1 MGNNISPRM
10 PQQQGMFPNGSPLLQ
25 NQSPNFLAQM
35 SPGLRL
41 PMGCPPGMTGPP
53 PTMRLF
59 NPLGN
64 VPISVPGQTQP
75 LWGTGALSGMQ
86 RPNPIAGQG
95 QVMQGNMNLGNVS
108 SLNLMGTAPNVPAQ
122 QDQVTFNP
130 TAVNLQMPQ
139 QGGMG
144 FMNGG
149 QIRSPVYQNMN
160 QSQLGLTGNMGQ
172 GQNQLNQNQNCN
184 NMNNRGM
191 DRRNCPSSSRSQ
203 KYRDRDGRPRDHRR
217 IDDRDQRSSSRYN
230 RDNDR
235 SGRSDGGDRDRTRRR
250 STSGDRGGDRRG
262 DLRPRDRDSAD
273 SRKSRYESSDRSD
286 TRRRDNSRSRDN
298 LREDNERKQDNERK
312 RSPRDD
318 NQRNRSPKDEGQRKN
333 YSRGSSD
340 TRRYNSGGNT
350 WRGNNSRFGH
360 SRGSNSSDSPR
371 RGDRL
376 EERPHSNRDDGDDMK
391 GSKRRNNEESYSGD
405 SKRRR
410 TVSPKPEEEPSDGDI
425 ETESQAEA
433 LDPKDIYTP
442 AWIRCSPADLYFTR
456 DLDSGCMESTKR
468 MTDLEDKFDI
478 ELLQRARLIKEAQ
491 PKVDTPP
498 RPSALHGHTHHH
510 HHHHHDE
517 SDSDSSS
524 SSSSGSDS
532 DDNEDEENKWME
544 ELNRKKNHPYRLH
557 EELWY
562 NDPGEMND
570 GPVCRCSL
578 KSRRTG
584 IRHDKYPGEE
594 AYDQC
599 DPVSNNRKTLYHYVI
614 TMSPPTNFLTRSP
627 TIIEHDNHEY
637 IFEGFSL
644 LSHYKLDNIP
654 VCKVIRF
661 NINYTIHIFEEA
673 VPENF
678 SVRSLDLFSQFLFT
692 EILELVDLDWKGP
705 GGDDSCPRFHLMPR
719 FARSLPEN
727 GKEILSMNEVLL
739 YLLRCSK
746 PLLEET
752 ELAQMLKSDQHEWQN
767 FLDEIRGMV
776 VTYPGMKP
784 SSLRIDQLDRQQ
796 SEEEVITY
804 PLIIHFGIRPAQLS
818 YAGDPYYQKTWKQY
832 VKFKHLLNSKPK
844 VTFSDKQKLEQKESY
859 LQELRTKST
868 MKREVTVEIS
878 SEGFLRTGIKSD
890 ITQHAMLIPVLLG
903 HLRFHQ
909 CLSVLEN
916 TLDYK
921 FNDRSLLQLALTH
934 TSYKVN
940 YGTNPDHAR
949 NSLSNCGRRQLEYG
963 DRKIHYA
970 HTRKRG
976 INILL
981 NIMSRMGNKD
991 ELMSE
996 IPHNE
1001 RLEFLGDAVV
1011 EFITSVHLFFMFPW
1025 LEEGGLTTYRAAIV
1039 QNQQLA
1045 VLAKKL
1051 ALQNFM
1057 LYAHGPDLC
1066 HESDLKHAMANCFEA
1081 LMGALFIDNG
1091 IELAGRIFCQTLFD
1105 DDRLI
1110 KTWRELALHP
1120 LQEEEPNGDRQWVE
1134 SSPALQKMLNFEKA
1148 TGITFNHIR
1157 LLAKAFTLRSVGYNN
1172 LTLGHNQR
1180 LEFLGDT
1187 VLQLVASQYLFRH
1200 FPDHHE
1206 GHLSLLRSSLVNNR
1220 TQSIVCDDLNMS
1232 EYAIFAET
1240 RGDKLDMKTKEKA
1253 DLLEAFIGAL
1263 YVDKGIEYCTVFC
1276 DVCFFPRLKDFIMN
1290 QDWNDPKSQLQQ
1302 CCLTLRELDG
1312 GEPDIPLYRMIEAF
1326 GPTNT
1331 REYTVAVYFRDERL
1345 AKGMG
1350 HSIQQAEM
1358 AAARNALKE
1367 RSELFPILA
1376 HQKRFLEKK
1385 QKKRK
1390 HVRKQRGGER
1400 SVGERGGGSSSGYGP
1415 SPSKSGD
1422 NRRRPS
1428 RRGR

>member
-1 MGNNISPRM
+1 MDLRGNPRFMGQMRFPGGVGNNISPRM
-10 PQQQGMFPNGSPLLQ
+10 HQHQGVIPNGSPFLQ
-25 NQSPNFLAQM
+25 NQSPNNPVLAQM
-35 SPGLRL
+35 SPSLRL
-41 PMGCPPGMTGPP
+41 PMGCHPTGPPP

-59 NPLGN
+59 SPVGN
-64 VPISVPGQTQP
+64 VPITGPGQPVQP
-75 LWGTGALSGMQ
+75 LWGSGAIAGMQ
-86 RPNPIAGQG
+86 RPNPMTARGQ
-95 QVMQGNMNLGNVS
+95 MMPGNMNIGNVS
-108 SLNLMGTAPNVPAQ
+108 SLNFMGAAPNVPSQ
-122 QDQVTFNP
+122 HDQLAFNP
-130 TAVNLQMPQ
+130 TAINLQVPQ

-149 QIRSPVYQNMN
+149 QIRSPVFQNMN
-160 QSQLGLTGNMGQ
+160 QAPFGIAGNMGP
-172 GQNQLNQNQNCN
+172 GQNQPNQNCQN
-184 NMNNRGM
+184 VDSKGA
-191 DRRNCPSSSRSQ
+191 DKRNLQSSLRSQ
-203 KYRDRDGRPRDHRR
+203 NYRDRGRRDHDRGQGQERR
-217 IDDRDQRSSSRYN
+217 HGSNGRHNRDSERSQRS
-230 RDNDR
+230 DR
-235 SGRSDGGDRDRTRRR
+235 NSN
-250 STSGDRGGDRRG
+250 DRGGFRSMASDRSSEKQG
-262 DLRPRDRDSAD
+262 AIHARDRDSTE
-273 SRKSRYESSDRSD
+273 SRKSRRESFGRTDSRRGGNSRPRDSPKDDNTQKND
-286 TRRRDNSRSRDN
+286 TRGYGSRRENSRGNIRRDNNSRSSGTRGDN
-298 LREDNERKQDNERK
+298 VNE
-312 RSPRDD
+312 SPRGGG
-318 NQRNRSPKDEGQRKN
+318 RRENRPYGNRENEDET
-333 YSRGSSD
+333 RG
-340 TRRYNSGGNT
+340 T
-350 WRGNNSRFGH
+350 
-360 SRGSNSSDSPR
+360 
-371 RGDRL
+371 
-376 EERPHSNRDDGDDMK
+376 
-391 GSKRRNNEESYSGD
+391 KRRNNEESYSSD
-405 SKRRR
+405 SKRKR
-410 TVSPKPEEEPSDGDI
+410 TLSPELMTSKPEEGLAGEEPSDE
-425 ETESQAEA
+425 ETESQDQSEA
-433 LDPKDIYTP
+433 VEPNDVTPP
-442 AWIRCSPADLYFTR
+442 AWIRCSPADLYFIRNTE
-456 DLDSGCMESTKR
+456 SGCVESTKR
-468 MTDLEDKFDI
+468 MTDLEAKFDQ
-478 ELLQRARLIKEAQ
+478 ELLQRAKLIKEAQ
-491 PKVDTPP
+491 PKVEVPP
-498 RPSALHGHTHHH
+498 PLPVHSHVHHH
-510 HHHHHDE
+510 HH
-517 SDSDSSS
+517 SDSDSSSSS

-532 DDNEDEENKWME
+532 DENEDEDNKWME

-594 AYDQC
+594 ASDRC
-599 DPVSNNRKTLYHYVI
+599 NPVSSNTNLLYHYVI

-644 LSHYKLDNIP
+644 FSHYKLENIP

-661 NINYTIHIFEEA
+661 NISYTIHFFEET
-673 VPENF
+673 VPENY
-678 SVRSLDLFSQFLFT
+678 SIRSMDLFSQFLFT

-705 GGDDSCPRFHLMPR
+705 GDDNSCPRFHLMPR

-752 ELAQMLKSDQHEWQN
+752 ELAQILKSDQHDWEN

-796 SEEEVITY
+796 SETDVITY

-909 CLSVLEN
+909 CLSVLEK
-916 TLDYK
+916 TLDYR

-981 NIMSRMGNKD
+981 NIMSRMGNKE
-991 ELMSE
+991 ELSSE

-1011 EFITSVHLFFMFPW
+1011 EFITSVHLFHMFPW

-1051 ALQNFM
+1051 TLQNFM

-1091 IELAGRIFCQTLFD
+1091 IELAGRIYCQTLFD
-1105 DDRLI
+1105 DDRLV

-1120 LQEEEPNGDRQWVE
+1120 LQEEEPNGDRQWLE
-1134 SSPALQKMLNFEKA
+1134 SSPALQKLLNFEEA

-1187 VLQLVASQYLFRH
+1187 VLQLVASQFLFRH

-1240 RGDKLDMKTKEKA
+1240 RGEKLYMKTKEKA

-1263 YVDKGIEYCTVFC
+1263 FVDKGIEYCEVFC
-1276 DVCFFPRLKDFIMN
+1276 NVCFFPRLKDFIMN

-1312 GEPDIPLYRMIEAF
+1312 GEPDIPLYKMIEAF

-1331 REYTVAVYFRDERL
+1331 RQYTVAVYFRDERL

-1385 QKKRK
+1385 QKRRK
-1390 HVRKQRGGER
+1390 HGRKQGGGER
-1400 SVGERGGGSSSGYGP
+1400 SGGERGSSSAYSP
-1415 SPSKSGD
+1415 SPSKSAD
-1422 NRRRPS
+1422 SKRRQG
-1428 RRGR
+1428 GRTR